1 MNTPVAR
8 RRHPAAL
15 LLLLLGALAAIAT
28 VYALVQTNSSAR
40 AAGAP
45 ATETQVEQGR
55 ALYLE
60 GCASCHGLNAEGTN
74 DSNGEPVAPSL
85 VGAGAASVHF
95 QVATGRMPLAAPVV
109 QAERKA
115 PSYDEEEILAMAAY
129 IASLGPGPA
138 IPTAEQL
145 DTSNADLAR
154 GGELFR
160 TNCAQCHNFAG
171 KGAALTEGKWAPSL
185 MEASQQEV
193 YEAMLTGPQN
203 MPVFGDG
210 TLTVEDKQD
219 ILLYVDHLQNQTQ
232 PGGFSLGSFGPVTEG
247 AFLFTLGLAVM
258 AGAAVWI
265 GAKVR

>member
-1 MNTPVAR
+1 MV
-8 RRHPAAL
+8 
-15 LLLLLGALAAIAT
+15 LLLGALAVIGT
-28 VYALVQTNSSAR
+28 IYALVQTSTQAR
-40 AAGAP
+40 AAVAP
-45 ATETQVEQGR
+45 ASETQVEQGR

-60 GCASCHGLNAEGTN
+60 GCASCHGLNAEGT
-74 DSNGEPVAPSL
+74 SVAPSL
-85 VGAGAASVHF
+85 IGVGAASVHF

-115 PSYDEEEILAMAAY
+115 PSYNEEEIAALAAY
-129 IASLGPGPA
+129 IATLGPGPA

-171 KGAALTEGKWAPSL
+171 KGAALTQGKKAPSL
-185 MEASQQEV
+185 MLSTPQEI

-210 TLTVEDKQD
+210 TLTVSDKQD
-219 ILLYVDHLQNQTQ
+219 ILKYVAHLQDQTQ
-232 PGGFSLGSFGPVTEG
+232 PGGLSLGSFGPVTEG
-247 AFLFTLGLAVM
+247 AFLFTLGLALM
-258 AGAAVWI
+258 AGAAIWI

>member
-1 MNTPVAR
+1 MNSPVAR

-15 LLLLLGALAAIAT
+15 MLLLLGALAVVGT
-28 VYALVQTNSSAR
+28 VYALVQTTTQAHAAAAPSSETAVE
-40 AAGAP
+40 AG
-45 ATETQVEQGR
+45 R
-55 ALYLE
+55 KLYLE
-60 GCASCHGLNAEGTN
+60 GCASCHGLNAEGT
-74 DSNGEPVAPSL
+74 SVAPSL
-85 VGAGAASVHF
+85 IGVGAAAVHF

-109 QAERKA
+109 QAQRKE
-115 PSYDEEEILAMAAY
+115 PTYNEEDTLKLAAY

-138 IPTAEQL
+138 MPTAEDL

-171 KGAALTEGKWAPSL
+171 KGAALTHGKYAPSL
-185 MEASQQEV
+185 MYATPQEAF
-193 YEAMLTGPQN
+193 EAMITGPQN

-210 TLTVEDKQD
+210 TLTLADKQD
-219 ILLYVDHLQNQTQ
+219 ILAYVGHLQGQTQ

-247 AFLFTLGLAVM
+247 TMLFTLALALM

>member
-1 MNTPVAR
+1 MNTSAPR
-8 RRHPAAL
+8 RRHPVAL
-15 LLLLLGALAAIAT
+15 MLLLLGALAVMAT
-28 VYALVQTNSSAR
+28 IYALVQTSTEAR
-40 AAGAP
+40 AAGSP
-45 ATETQVEQGR
+45 STETQVEQGR

-60 GCASCHGLNAEGTN
+60 GCASCHGLDAEGT
-74 DSNGEPVAPSL
+74 SVAPSL
-85 VGAGAASVHF
+85 IGAGAASVHF
-95 QVATGRMPLAAPVV
+95 QVATGRMPLAAPTV

-115 PSYDEEEILAMAAY
+115 PSYNEEEIAALAAY

-145 DTSNADLAR
+145 DTTNADLAR

-171 KGAALTEGKWAPSL
+171 SGAALTEGKYAPSL
-185 MEASQQEV
+185 MDATPQEV

-210 TLTVEDKQD
+210 TLTVSDKQD
-219 ILLYVDHLQNQTQ
+219 ILKYVAYLQEQTQ
-232 PGGFSLGSFGPVTEG
+232 PGGLSLGSFGPVTEG
-247 AFLFTLGLAVM
+247 VFLFTVGLGLMVA
-258 AGAAVWI
+258 AAVWI

>member
-8 RRHPAAL
+8 RRHPAVL

-28 VYALVQTNSSAR
+28 VHALIQTSSSAR
-40 AAGAP
+40 AAVAP
-45 ATETQVEQGR
+45 ATQTQVEQGK

-60 GCASCHGLNAEGTN
+60 GCATCHGLNAEG
-74 DSNGEPVAPSL
+74 SSIAPSL
-85 VGAGAASVHF
+85 IGSGAASVHF
-95 QVATGRMPLAAPVV
+95 QVATGRMPLAAPTV
-109 QAERKA
+109 QAERKD
-115 PSYDEEEILAMAAY
+115 PSYDEEQIAQLAAY

-138 IPTAEQL
+138 IPTPEQL
-145 DTSNADLAR
+145 DTTNADLAR

-185 MEASQQEV
+185 MASTPQEI

-203 MPVFGDG
+203 MPVFGEG
-210 TLTVEDKQD
+210 TLPVEDKQD
-219 ILLYVDHLQNQTQ
+219 ILLYVEHLQTQTQ

-247 AFLFTLGLAVM
+247 AFVFTLGL
-258 AGAAVWI
+258 GLLAAAAIWI
-265 GAKVR
+265 GAKLR

>member
-1 MNTPVAR
+1 VNTPVAR

-15 LLLLLGALAAIAT
+15 LLLLLGALAVIAT
-28 VYALVQTNSSAR
+28 AYALVQTSGSAR

-45 ATETQVEQGR
+45 ASETQVDQGKS
-55 ALYLE
+55 LYLE
-60 GCASCHGLNAEGTN
+60 GCASCHGLNAEGTA
-74 DSNGEPVAPSL
+74 VAPSL
-85 VGAGAASVHF
+85 IGVGAASVHF

-115 PSYDEEEILAMAAY
+115 PQYDEEQILAMAAY
-129 IASLGPGPA
+129 IASLAPGPA

-145 DTSNADLAR
+145 DTTNADLAR

-171 KGAALTEGKWAPSL
+171 SGAALTRGKYAPSL
-185 MEASQQEV
+185 MEATPQEI

-210 TLTVEDKQD
+210 TLSVSEKQD
-219 ILLYVDHLQNQTQ
+219 ILKYVDHLQAQTM
-232 PGGFSLGSFGPVTEG
+232 PGGAPLGAFGPVTEG
-247 AFLFTLGLAVM
+247 AMLFTLALALM
-258 AGAAVWI
+258 AGAAIWI